1 MYEIAEA
8 NTKPLDSTAAILS
21 KLNFLSL
28 FSFLPINAID
38 AFCFANSYAVA
49 SPIPEEAPVMI

>member
-21 KLNFLSL
+21 KLNFFDLST
-28 FSFLPINAID
+28 I
-38 AFCFANSYAVA
+38 
-49 SPIPEEAPVMI
+49 